1 MINEMKFAAILNKVK
16 LADPRVFNAT
26 MALRMATIEATKVMG
41 IDHEVGSLRKGKKAD
56 MVIINLQDLSFFPV
70 YTKPIRNIVPN
81 LAIQHEDTKLKLPL
95 LTDK

>member
-1 MINEMKFAAILNKVK
+1 
-16 LADPRVFNAT
+16 

-81 LAIQHEDTKLKLPL
+81 LAI
-95 LTDK
+95 